1 MQMKEGGTNVQVKWV
16 PSDLTVEQLTEIF
29 AQFGTVK
36 RWGRCTI
43 TQEALK
49 MSSRGRSKSSGCRDI
64 TLKPP
69 AS

>member
-1 MQMKEGGTNVQVKWV
+1 MHVKEGGTNVHVKFV
-16 PSDLTVEQLTEIF
+16 PSDLTDEQLTDIF

-49 MSSRGRSKSSGCRDI
+49 MSGRGRSKRPGCRDF
-64 TLKPP
+64 TLNTPV
-69 AS
+69 A